1 MLFELL
7 FGGTVMPTSTRSST
21 AEKGSVK
28 APVGIK
34 SPSFSPPP
42 SSSILQNTTEEIP
55 ILIQRPSVDNTSLG
69 NGSMYL
75 EMLLETYKS
84 QIDML
89 QIELKSKNDIIH
101 DLLNIIKFQG
111 HTTVVNDAAKC
122 ADTSRADLPID
133 NTNLIDNG
141 FWSIPKKAARYAE
154 ADNSTSEVQTSNRFS
169 LLDSEWIKE
178 AEEDQSETR
187 SEKSVQNTPK
197 RNKRNRAT
205 RVVTIA
211 GDSMLGGVKKH
222 HFKNLS
228 SQKVYVKCFPGAT
241 VDDMNSYMVPSM
253 KHDPEAVVIHA
264 GTNNLSAQKSPLEI
278 AQEIVNLASSLQT
291 DRNEIIISSIIRRG
305 DRFQAK
311 ATAVNSHLYQL
322 CVDGNF
328 TYLDNSNIR
337 LEHLQKG
344 GHWGNIHLNDKGT
357 DIFRQNLFDILSI

>member
-141 FWSIPKKAARYAE
+141 FW
-154 ADNSTSEVQTSNRFS
+154 
-169 LLDSEWIKE
+169 
-178 AEEDQSETR
+178 
-187 SEKSVQNTPK
+187 
-197 RNKRNRAT
+197 
-205 RVVTIA
+205 
-211 GDSMLGGVKKH
+211 
-222 HFKNLS
+222 
-228 SQKVYVKCFPGAT
+228 
-241 VDDMNSYMVPSM
+241 
-253 KHDPEAVVIHA
+253 
-264 GTNNLSAQKSPLEI
+264 
-278 AQEIVNLASSLQT
+278 
-291 DRNEIIISSIIRRG
+291 
-305 DRFQAK
+305 
-311 ATAVNSHLYQL
+311 
-322 CVDGNF
+322 
-328 TYLDNSNIR
+328 
-337 LEHLQKG
+337 
-344 GHWGNIHLNDKGT
+344 
-357 DIFRQNLFDILSI
+357 